1 MFHIPYP
8 FGHYSA
14 PISYS
19 RCHDPPVSVSSPLPR
34 ALPLHG
40 VCHQAP
46 TVFLMGV
53 CSSQPLEPRVLE
65 GLVVVD
71 LDAGRVEIGS
81 DAALAA
87 CLAHA
92 HVVDLRTRLR

>member
-1 MFHIPYP
+1 
-8 FGHYSA
+8 
-14 PISYS
+14 
-19 RCHDPPVSVSSPLPR
+19 
-34 ALPLHG
+34 
-40 VCHQAP
+40 
-46 TVFLMGV
+46 VFLMGV

-71 LDAGRVEIGS
+71 LDAGRVEIGA